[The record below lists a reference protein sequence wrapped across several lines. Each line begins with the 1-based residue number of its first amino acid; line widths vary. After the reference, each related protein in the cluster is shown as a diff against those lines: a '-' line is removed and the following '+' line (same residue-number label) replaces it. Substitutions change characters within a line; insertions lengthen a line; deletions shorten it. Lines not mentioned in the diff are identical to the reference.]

1 MHHNEQICIPVVS
14 IALHHNEQIYFP
26 FSQCKWH
33 LTLPLHHYYILLLC
47 VHGLHPLPPQAC
59 QIYNFHISCC
69 KYLLCNAL
77 LYDHPGLVLT
87 FSTEPSSTL
96 KSLLRY
102 LHQKK
107 VKHFHWIFCFNLF
120 VYWVKH
126 WYTSPQKDEQ
136 PIDILHQTIDTP
148 VKKKKKVPTQSMPM
162 MRSKPLGT
170 WFSPQHCGNKPSS
183 P

>member
-14 IALHHNEQIYFP
+14 ITLHHNEQIYFP

-33 LTLPLHHYYILLLC
+33 LTLPLRHCYILLLC

-69 KYLLCNAL
+69 MYLLCNAL

-148 VKKKKKVPTQSMPM
+148 VKKKKVPTQSMPM